1 MAQRVF
7 VTGGTGFV
15 GKAVIRALLAQ
26 GFLVRCLVRPGSEHD
41 LKGFESIDRVPGD
54 VLQPDGLA
62 ASVEGCSALV
72 HLVGIIREQRGRGV
86 TFDRLHTQATRNM
99 LALARAAGIKRFAQM
114 SALGARPG
122 ARARYHQTK
131 WEAEEAVR
139 ASDLEWTIFRPS
151 IIFGRGDAFMS
162 VLGRAVKRLPVMP
175 VLGDGRYRLQPIP
188 VEQVAQGFGRA
199 LRTPESVR
207 QTYEVAGPTPYA
219 FVDLLDEIGR
229 RARTPART
237 QAARAARASPSPD
250 TRARL
255 AAVLPALHRPDQH
268 VGRGERDRPLALLRR
283 AGPPARAPRGRPQA
297 HVRRAMSEWPLR
309 GAFPHQHGDARGLME
324 RIQAQLRE
332 RIEEAVEMAALKLM
346 VDLRAATGRPAPE
359 STSTADRAEFE
370 AGSRA
375 LLAWL
380 RDVYVAELPP
390 DLRPHFDEAEAAAG
404 DEPARLLA
412 GQVWLARRLPDYW
425 QRFERYQRQYA
436 EQRLADPGG
445 PGWLK
450 RLFG

>member
-1 MAQRVF
+1 VAQRVF

-54 VLQPDGLA
+54 VLQPDGLT

-72 HLVGIIREQRGRGV
+72 HLVGIIREQRGV
-86 TFDRLHTQATRNM
+86 TFERLHVQATRNM

-114 SALGARPG
+114 SALGTRPG

-139 ASDLEWTIFRPS
+139 ASDLAWTILRPS

-162 VLGRAVKRLPVMP
+162 ILGRAVKQLPVMP

-188 VEQVAQGFGRA
+188 VEQVAEGFARA

-229 RARTPART
+229 ALARPRVRKLHVPLGPVRAM
-237 QAARAARASPSPD
+237 
-250 TRARL
+250 TRALDWLPFYPLSTDQLIMMEEESVTDPSRFFAELGLAPEPL
-255 AAVLPALHRPDQH
+255 AAGL
-268 VGRGERDRPLALLRR
+268 ER
-283 AGPPARAPRGRPQA
+283 
-297 HVRRAMSEWPLR
+297 M
-309 GAFPHQHGDARGLME
+309 F
-324 RIQAQLRE
+324 
-332 RIEEAVEMAALKLM
+332 AA
-346 VDLRAATGRPAPE
+346 
-359 STSTADRAEFE
+359 S
-370 AGSRA
+370 
-375 LLAWL
+375 
-380 RDVYVAELPP
+380 
-390 DLRPHFDEAEAAAG
+390 
-404 DEPARLLA
+404 
-412 GQVWLARRLPDYW
+412 
-425 QRFERYQRQYA
+425 
-436 EQRLADPGG
+436 
-445 PGWLK
+445 
-450 RLFG
+450 

>member
-207 QTYEVAGPTPYA
+207 QTYEVAGPTPYT

-229 RARTPART
+229 ALARPRVRKLHVPLAPVRAL
-237 QAARAARASPSPD
+237 
-250 TRARL
+250 TRALDWLPFYPLSTDQINMLEEESVTDPSRFFAELGLQPEPL
-255 AAVLPALHRPDQH
+255 AA
-268 VGRGERDRPLALLRR
+268 G
-283 AGPPARAPRGRPQA
+283 
-297 HVRRAMSEWPLR
+297 
-309 GAFPHQHGDARGLME
+309 
-324 RIQAQLRE
+324 
-332 RIEEAVEMAALKLM
+332 
-346 VDLRAATGRPAPE
+346 
-359 STSTADRAEFE
+359 
-370 AGSRA
+370 
-375 LLAWL
+375 
-380 RDVYVAELPP
+380 
-390 DLRPHFDEAEAAAG
+390 
-404 DEPARLLA
+404 
-412 GQVWLARRLPDYW
+412 
-425 QRFERYQRQYA
+425 
-436 EQRLADPGG
+436 
-445 PGWLK
+445 LK
-450 RLFG
+450 RMFAAP

>member
-1 MAQRVF
+1 VAQRVF

-15 GKAVIRALLAQ
+15 GKAVIRALLAH

-122 ARARYHQTK
+122 ARARYHRTK

-188 VEQVAQGFGRA
+188 VEQVAEGFGRA

-229 RARTPART
+229 ALARPRVRKLHVPLAPVRAM
-237 QAARAARASPSPD
+237 
-250 TRARL
+250 TRALDWLPFYPLSTDQLIMLEEESVTDPSRFFAELGLQPEPL
-255 AAVLPALHRPDQH
+255 AA
-268 VGRGERDRPLALLRR
+268 G
-283 AGPPARAPRGRPQA
+283 
-297 HVRRAMSEWPLR
+297 
-309 GAFPHQHGDARGLME
+309 
-324 RIQAQLRE
+324 
-332 RIEEAVEMAALKLM
+332 
-346 VDLRAATGRPAPE
+346 
-359 STSTADRAEFE
+359 
-370 AGSRA
+370 
-375 LLAWL
+375 
-380 RDVYVAELPP
+380 
-390 DLRPHFDEAEAAAG
+390 
-404 DEPARLLA
+404 
-412 GQVWLARRLPDYW
+412 
-425 QRFERYQRQYA
+425 
-436 EQRLADPGG
+436 
-445 PGWLK
+445 LK
-450 RLFG
+450 RMFAAP

>member
-54 VLQPDGLA
+54 VLQSDGLA
-62 ASVEGCSALV
+62 ASVEGCTALV

-86 TFDRLHTQATRNM
+86 TFERLHTQATRNM
-99 LALARAAGIKRFAQM
+99 LALARTAGVKRFTQM

-131 WEAEEAVR
+131 WAAEEAVR

-162 VLGRAVKRLPVMP
+162 VLGRTVKQLPVMP

-188 VEQVAQGFGRA
+188 VEQVAEGFARA
-199 LRTPESVR
+199 LRTPGSVR

-229 RARTPART
+229 ALGRARVRKLRLPLAPV
-237 QAARAARASPSPD
+237 RAM
-250 TRARL
+250 TRAL
-255 AAVLPALHRPDQH
+255 DWLPFYPLSTDQLIMLEEESVTDPSRFFAELGVRP
-268 VGRGERDRPLALLRR
+268 EPLA
-283 AGPPARAPRGRPQA
+283 
-297 HVRRAMSEWPLR
+297 
-309 GAFPHQHGDARGLME
+309 
-324 RIQAQLRE
+324 
-332 RIEEAVEMAALKLM
+332 
-346 VDLRAATGRPAPE
+346 TG
-359 STSTADRAEFE
+359 
-370 AGSRA
+370 
-375 LLAWL
+375 
-380 RDVYVAELPP
+380 
-390 DLRPHFDEAEAAAG
+390 
-404 DEPARLLA
+404 
-412 GQVWLARRLPDYW
+412 LARMFAP
-425 QRFERYQRQYA
+425 
-436 EQRLADPGG
+436 P
-445 PGWLK
+445 
-450 RLFG
+450 

>member
-188 VEQVAQGFGRA
+188 VEQVAKGFGRA

-229 RARTPART
+229 ALARARVRKLHVPLAPV
-237 QAARAARASPSPD
+237 RAM
-250 TRARL
+250 TRALDWLPFYPLSTDQLIMLGEESVTDPSRFFAELGLQPEPL
-255 AAVLPALHRPDQH
+255 AA
-268 VGRGERDRPLALLRR
+268 G
-283 AGPPARAPRGRPQA
+283 
-297 HVRRAMSEWPLR
+297 
-309 GAFPHQHGDARGLME
+309 
-324 RIQAQLRE
+324 
-332 RIEEAVEMAALKLM
+332 
-346 VDLRAATGRPAPE
+346 
-359 STSTADRAEFE
+359 
-370 AGSRA
+370 
-375 LLAWL
+375 
-380 RDVYVAELPP
+380 
-390 DLRPHFDEAEAAAG
+390 
-404 DEPARLLA
+404 
-412 GQVWLARRLPDYW
+412 
-425 QRFERYQRQYA
+425 
-436 EQRLADPGG
+436 
-445 PGWLK
+445 LK
-450 RLFG
+450 RMFAAP

>member
-114 SALGARPG
+114 SALGSRPG

-162 VLGRAVKRLPVMP
+162 VLGRAVKQLPVMP

-188 VEQVAQGFGRA
+188 VEQVAEGFGRA
-199 LRTPESVR
+199 LRTPESLR

-229 RARTPART
+229 ALARPRVRKLHVPLAPVRAL
-237 QAARAARASPSPD
+237 
-250 TRARL
+250 TRALDWLPFYPLSTDQINMLEEESVTDPSRFFAELGLQPEPL
-255 AAVLPALHRPDQH
+255 AA
-268 VGRGERDRPLALLRR
+268 G
-283 AGPPARAPRGRPQA
+283 
-297 HVRRAMSEWPLR
+297 
-309 GAFPHQHGDARGLME
+309 
-324 RIQAQLRE
+324 
-332 RIEEAVEMAALKLM
+332 
-346 VDLRAATGRPAPE
+346 
-359 STSTADRAEFE
+359 
-370 AGSRA
+370 
-375 LLAWL
+375 
-380 RDVYVAELPP
+380 
-390 DLRPHFDEAEAAAG
+390 
-404 DEPARLLA
+404 
-412 GQVWLARRLPDYW
+412 
-425 QRFERYQRQYA
+425 
-436 EQRLADPGG
+436 
-445 PGWLK
+445 LK
-450 RLFG
+450 RMFAAP